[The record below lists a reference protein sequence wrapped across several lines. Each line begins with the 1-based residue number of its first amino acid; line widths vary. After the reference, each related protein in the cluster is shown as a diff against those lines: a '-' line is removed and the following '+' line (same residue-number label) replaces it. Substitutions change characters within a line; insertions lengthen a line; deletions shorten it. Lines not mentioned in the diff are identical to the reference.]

1 MCQRFN
7 EVVMTTIS
15 EMKLADKLRA
25 QYVKRWSTV
34 HLTHQQSLAEH
45 SFNVTMIA
53 LEISLMVF
61 GEYDEIFSDKVM
73 RYALFHD
80 LDEIVTGDIPT
91 PTKQRLISHAPG
103 IKDLLDTAPPPKM
116 SEYSDETIRHIVKLA
131 DIIESAFHVKQHGNG
146 IHALQVA
153 KDVESK
159 MRDAIADTRDATIKN
174 AAWGI
179 WNAINSDQRVW

>member
-1 MCQRFN
+1 
-7 EVVMTTIS
+7 MTTIS

-73 RYALFHD
+73 RHALFHD

-91 PTKQRLISHAPG
+91 PTKQRLIAHAPG
-103 IKDLLDTAPPPKM
+103 IKDLLDTAPPPKATEH
-116 SEYSDETIRHIVKLA
+116 SKDAIRQIVKLA
-131 DIIESAFHVKQHGNG
+131 DIIESAFHVKQHGDG
-146 IHALQVA
+146 IHARQVA
-153 KDVESK
+153 IDVENK
-159 MRDAIADTRDATIKN
+159 MKEAIAAVSDNAIKN